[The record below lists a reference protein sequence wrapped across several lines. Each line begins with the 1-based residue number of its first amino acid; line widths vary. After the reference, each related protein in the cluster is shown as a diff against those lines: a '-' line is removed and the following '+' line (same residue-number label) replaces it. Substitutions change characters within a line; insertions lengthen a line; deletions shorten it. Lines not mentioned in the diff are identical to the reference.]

1 MKIIALVI
9 GLALVIVAVLW
20 YADTLAPWSLQSL
33 IGSEAPLLTLLLCI
47 PISLTLFVFLS
58 HRQTE
63 RLKVQEHQ
71 ERKVTEG

>member
-33 IGSEAPLLTLLLCI
+33 IGSEAPLLALLLCI

-63 RLKVQEHQ
+63 RLKVREHQ
-71 ERKVTEG
+71 ERKIH